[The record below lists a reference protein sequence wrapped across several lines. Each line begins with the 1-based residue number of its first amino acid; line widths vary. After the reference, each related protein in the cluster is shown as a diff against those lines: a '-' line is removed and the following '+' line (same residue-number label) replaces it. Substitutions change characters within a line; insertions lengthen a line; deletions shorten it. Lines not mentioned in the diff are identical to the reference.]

1 MGFRRFVD
9 RDGRGWDVKD
19 RSDYEWTFEPE
30 PANPAGAVNVP
41 APGHQKDPFELS
53 IEELQRMLDEAGPT
67 ERASRPNKK
76 SPFLDN

>member
-19 RSDYEWTFEPE
+19 RSEYEWTFEPE
-30 PANPAGAVNVP
+30 PGNPASAVDVP

-53 IEELQRMLDEAGPT
+53 VEELQRMLDDAGPT
-67 ERASRPNKK
+67 DRSSGSKKK
-76 SPFLDN
+76 SPFMDD